1 VGNFPLIDIA
11 EHQWHYIARLME
23 RLQRGDC
30 SEISVSKEAL
40 EKFETERIAA
50 AKTTVWFTGGCR
62 SWYLDAE
69 GIPSSWP
76 WDYQRFVEEMREP
89 DWSAYAMGPPGQ

>member
-1 VGNFPLIDIA
+1 MDLTALRMG
-11 EHQWHYIARLME
+11 Q
-23 RLQRGDC
+23 C

-89 DWSAYAMGPPGQ
+89 DWSAYAMGLPGQ

>member
-1 VGNFPLIDIA
+1 MS
-11 EHQWHYIARLME
+11 AR
-23 RLQRGDC
+23 R
-30 SEISVSKEAL
+30 KEAL
-40 EKFETERIAA
+40 AQFEIERIAA

-76 WDYQRFVEEMREP
+76 WDYQRFGSEMREP
-89 DWSAYAMGPPGQ
+89 NWGAYAMEPPG